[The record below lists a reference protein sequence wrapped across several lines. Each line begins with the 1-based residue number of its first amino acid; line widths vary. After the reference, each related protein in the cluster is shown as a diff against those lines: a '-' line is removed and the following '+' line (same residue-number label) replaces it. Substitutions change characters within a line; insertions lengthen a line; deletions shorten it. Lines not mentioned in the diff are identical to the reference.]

1 MLTIAHRLNT
11 IIQSDKVLNLDHGTV
26 LEYDSPKVLMANK
39 NSNFSR
45 LLEEKKKLVEATEK
59 ESNN

>member
-45 LLEEKKKLVEATEK
+45 LLEEKKMVEATEK